1 MIRKQLD
8 HFSNLQSLCLN
19 SHLTVTTFFFF
30 LDDLIATMGV
40 GGFEP

>member
-19 SHLTVTTFFFF
+19 SRLTVTIFFFF
-30 LDDLIATMGV
+30 DDLIATMGV
-40 GGFEP
+40 GRFEP